1 MKALQ
6 FVGFGLVQLAQ
17 SEISNIDV
25 PWGRNVWCKHLPV
38 AWSTAISAMRSLGI
52 LGFLGFGDPQVIMGK
67 PIMVIREDW
76 LMTWGTSIKKPN
88 TWLAKVDVVILPNNV
103 RYLGSLGTVV
113 SILFSIVAYF
123 LHVFPVFLIF
133 FLCFNRFVHVFRI
146 FPCFFSLVF
155 LIPSIWAEQKAHP
168 ETPLVAASASCCCDS
183 SPAVP
188 GTWELGFGESLP
200 KL

>member
-1 MKALQ
+1 MCSWPNPKYPTLTSRRLVNSYLCHAKLGNP
-6 FVGFGLVQLAQ
+6 GF
-17 SEISNIDV
+17 
-25 PWGRNVWCKHLPV
+25 P
-38 AWSTAISAMRSLGI
+38 
-52 LGFLGFGDPQVIMGK
+52 GFGDPQVIMGK

-76 LMTWGTSIKKPN
+76 MMTGGTSIKKPN
-88 TWLAKVDVVILPNNV
+88 TWLAKVDVVILPNNL

-113 SILFSIVAYF
+113 SILFSIVVPYF

-133 FLCFNRFVHVFRI
+133 FLFFNRFVHGSPYFSMV
-146 FPCFFSLVF
+146 FSLVF
-155 LIPSIWAEQKAHP
+155 LVPSIWAEQKAHP